1 MKKILMIRKYQ
12 MALNNIFMLLSLL
25 LVAFGFYSCGNNA
38 KNDIQEKEDL
48 KARAVKV
55 YIDESIFRLVE
66 KPILQFDTIDANCEV
81 TFQKVSAWESMAKL
95 LSGET
100 DAIILSRDYTH
111 YEDSLMEA
119 FHVKTYLKMPLAFD
133 ALVFYTKYD
142 YALDSL
148 TDNQIKT
155 VLSDKKAGLMK
166 FYPKLKAEPEFVT
179 NSHLSAEAVNLKKLV
194 LGNLVEQ
201 KKIRMLGT
209 SDSAM
214 DYVKL
219 HDNTIGI
226 GYLSQ
231 VQKHPEFKI
240 LRISYVDFSGK
251 YIFPRVVHQSN
262 IVRKLY
268 PYIVTHY
275 IYIYDQKK
283 DASMRLGR
291 YLSKHGNAQKYFLD
305 QGIAPAFA
313 KIQITDEG

>member
-1 MKKILMIRKYQ
+1 MIKINLKPLSKIV
-12 MALNNIFMLLSLL
+12 LIFTLLFIT
-25 LVAFGFYSCGNNA
+25 FGIYSCGNNA
-38 KNDIQEKEDL
+38 KNDIQARDDL
-48 KARAVKV
+48 KARSVKV
-55 YIDESIFRLVE
+55 YIDEAIFNLVE
-66 KPILQFDTIDANCEV
+66 KPILQFDTLDANCEV
-81 TFQKVSAWESMAKL
+81 TFQKVTAWESMAKL

-119 FHVKTYLKMPLAFD
+119 FHVKPYLKMPLAYD

-142 YALDSL
+142 YLLDSL
-148 TDNQIKT
+148 TDLQIKT
-155 VLSDKKAGLMK
+155 VLSDKKSSFMK
-166 FYPKLKAEPEFVT
+166 FYPKLKEEPEFVT
-179 NSHLSAEAVNLKKLV
+179 NNHLSAEAVNLKKLV

-201 KKIRMLGT
+201 KKIKMLGT

-214 DYVKL
+214 NYIKS

-231 VQKHPEFKI
+231 IIKHPEFKT
-240 LRISYVDFSGK
+240 LRISYIDSSGK
-251 YIFPRVVHQSN
+251 YVFPRVVHQSN

-283 DASMRLGR
+283 DASMRMGR

-305 QGIAPAFA
+305 NGIAPAFA